1 MEDVVF
7 ISNKGK
13 NNRYDVRNN
22 ISNQIINM
30 AIFCENMK
38 NQQINQAGQSTI
50 KSIGNKTTV
59 FNE

>member
-1 MEDVVF
+1 MKDVVF

-38 NQQINQAGQSTI
+38 NQQINKAG
-50 KSIGNKTTV
+50 
-59 FNE
+59 